1 MQGYVQAS
9 HLLMSRSFGLVKV
22 KRAEWKLCFD
32 EELAVYRASRIQ
44 IPACRRADSWS
55 KEYESATILGLHASL
70 VLGCFYIRAYVC
82 RVCTSLSFGLLFVY
96 KIINILENTFYII
109 YLINAAYKLKI
120 EKIKKMEA
128 D

>member
-1 MQGYVQAS
+1 M
-9 HLLMSRSFGLVKV
+9 
-22 KRAEWKLCFD
+22 
-32 EELAVYRASRIQ
+32 
-44 IPACRRADSWS
+44 
-55 KEYESATILGLHASL
+55 
-70 VLGCFYIRAYVC
+70 C